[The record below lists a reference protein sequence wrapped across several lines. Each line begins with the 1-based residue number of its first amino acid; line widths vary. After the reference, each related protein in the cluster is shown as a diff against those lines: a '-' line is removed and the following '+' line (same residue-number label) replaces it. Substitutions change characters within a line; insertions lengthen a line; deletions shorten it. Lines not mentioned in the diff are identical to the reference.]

1 MAMQRPGP
9 FVTGRIRLARPEIR
23 LFVPADTALRT
34 GASYAPD
41 HRRPL
46 PFVDKQETTMTTKNR
61 LFALA
66 AATFTASLV
75 AGTASARPP
84 IPSANAIN
92 KVHTLSTH
100 VPFVVR
106 PTNPGGNGR
115 KDNNGSDNST
125 VRN

>member
-1 MAMQRPGP
+1 
-9 FVTGRIRLARPEIR
+9 
-23 LFVPADTALRT
+23 
-34 GASYAPD
+34 
-41 HRRPL
+41 
-46 PFVDKQETTMTTKNR
+46 MTTKNR

-75 AGTASARPP
+75 AGTASARPR
-84 IPSANAIN
+84 PSANAIN